1 MDISIIDL
9 IRMEKVTGI
18 PITKI
23 RTTLEKED
31 FDEEPK
37 STNFVEAREEF
48 AATKHDSVKRVKFFI
63 HWIVMAKSLRELQEV
78 YGHSV
83 SGTYEKKLI
92 IEKMADF
99 FTK

>member
-1 MDISIIDL
+1 MDISTIDL

-18 PITKI
+18 PSAKI
-23 RTTLEKED
+23 RSTLEKED

-37 STNFVEAREEF
+37 SITFAEAREEF
-48 AATKHDSVKRVKFFI
+48 ATEKHGSVKRVKVFI
-63 HWIVMAKSLRELQEV
+63 HWVILAKSLRDLQEV

-83 SGTYEKKLI
+83 SGTYEEKLI